1 MASTSG
7 ARPSRAI
14 RRRPRRWLWP
24 AVVGG
29 VALLTGLFALVLT
42 HQPAATGGAAAAGM
56 VVPNVA
62 LPSTA
67 GHPISLA
74 DYRGKKVVL
83 YFYEGST

>member
-1 MASTSG
+1 MARSTG
-7 ARPSRAI
+7 ARPSGAV

-24 AVVGG
+24 GIVGG
-29 VALLTGLFALVLT
+29 VALLTGLFALVIT
-42 HQPAATGGAAAAGM
+42 HQPAATRAAAVGAA
-56 VVPNVA
+56 VPGVS